1 MKEIKL
7 AYIYKITN
15 IKNNLV
21 YIGQT
26 TLAVEERFKHHIRKS
41 RSNYIGTRDY
51 PLYQDMR
58 KLGVENYA
66 IEQIDYC
73 LEKNKFI
80 LEKHW
85 INLYADKGIPLYNIV
100 GTDRNISRAQKI
112 ANRRLTNSHSYE
124 SKEYIQKMSEATA
137 GENNPMYGKR
147 GSLAVNGQPVY
158 AFDNTGKVQHE
169 FVSVREALKF
179 LKLKGHAGLMK
190 ACKTGE
196 IYKGYYWKKEWKS
209 YAKDEL

>member
-41 RSNYIGTRDY
+41 RSNYINT

-85 INLYADKGIPLYNIV
+85 IDLYADKGIPLYNIV
-100 GTDRNISRAQKI
+100 GTNRNISRAQKI

-137 GENNPMYGKR
+137 GENNPY
-147 GSLAVNGQPVY
+147 V
-158 AFDNTGKVQHE
+158 
-169 FVSVREALKF
+169 
-179 LKLKGHAGLMK
+179 
-190 ACKTGE
+190 
-196 IYKGYYWKKEWKS
+196 WKERFS
-209 YAKDEL
+209 SC